1 VPKSQPK
8 FGSSG
13 LSLDPSY
20 MHQHVARDN
29 KILPLQKKKKKKER
43 KNERKKESL
52 NQSNL
57 RKKKKKALSHE
68 TRESYHLPRL
78 VQYPTTYF

>member
-29 KILPLQKKKKKKER
+29 KILPLQKKKKKRKKERTKER
-43 KNERKKESL
+43 K
-52 NQSNL
+52 
-57 RKKKKKALSHE
+57 KA
-68 TRESYHLPRL
+68 
-78 VQYPTTYF
+78 